1 MFKADQNFIRRV
13 LQASV
18 RLVQL
23 AGRLRGE
30 LAKLVAVL
38 DVR

>member
-1 MFKADQNFIRRV
+1 MLKADQNFVRRV
-13 LQASV
+13 LQSSV

-30 LAKLVAVL
+30 LAKLVTVL
-38 DVR
+38 DMR